1 MALSPVQEAMIQSSV
16 LSIISNI
23 LAQIIEGKKEGE
35 NGEYLIDWIPV
46 FQFLLFSI
54 ISTPPNF
61 YW

>member
-1 MALSPVQEAMIQSSV
+1 MALSALKEAIVQAAV
-16 LSIISNI
+16 LSMVSNI
-23 LAQIIEGKKEGE
+23 LAQFIDGQKDGE
-35 NGEYLIDWIPV
+35 AGRYSIDWIPV